1 MRTLIESSQ
10 IHEGQNETDI
20 SLKLRKEFWAIVIK
34 KKNQVANL

>member
-20 SLKLRKEFWAIVIK
+20 SLKLTKEFWAIVIK
-34 KKNQVANL
+34 KKK